1 MSDKEAKVIA
11 EKVKEGLKLSYRR
24 LVEKTKKEGGYLV
37 IEKNG
42 KIEKVP
48 AKDL

>member
-1 MSDKEAKVIA
+1 MTTKERVEISDKIMT
-11 EKVKEGLKLSYRR
+11 GFKLAIKR

-37 IEKNG
+37 ISRNG
-42 KIEKVP
+42 KVEKVP